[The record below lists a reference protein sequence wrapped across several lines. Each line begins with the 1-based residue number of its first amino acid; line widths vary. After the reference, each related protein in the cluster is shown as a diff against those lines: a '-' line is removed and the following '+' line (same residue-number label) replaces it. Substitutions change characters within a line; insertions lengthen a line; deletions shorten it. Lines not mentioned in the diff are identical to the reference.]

1 MFNASVK
8 NFRFTINYF
17 ESEHKFM
24 YVIDY
29 VIIKVHAFEKKKLWK
44 KKTKEKSESNKKK
57 YMIDWIQAVGH
68 TCCCFI
74 TARFLF
80 VLFVVHYHYMSK

>member
-44 KKTKEKSESNKKK
+44 KKQKKNQK
-57 YMIDWIQAVGH
+57 AIKKNTWLIEVK
-68 TCCCFI
+68 
-74 TARFLF
+74 L
-80 VLFVVHYHYMSK
+80 